1 MIVKDDL
8 CKAFCDQIR
17 VREVPAGLAVATDF
31 DTPFGDPIG
40 FYILGPDST
49 GRFRIQDDGQ
59 TIFKLE
65 TSGADIE
72 IPSRAEVFGNLL
84 KEYGYLYDDDEQT
97 LESPA
102 LDEKA
107 VAGSA
112 LRFVAFLLRLQDLLF
127 MVQERAANTF
137 KEEVSRKLRTAIGN
151 RAKVFD
157 DEIVD
162 EKLSDYPADM
172 VFKSEGRDP
181 VALFFGTSDQHLLE
195 AILLDFAARYEAQV
209 PCKIV
214 ALLEKENS
222 VTQKH
227 RQQAANRLSALTY
240 YKGDEEQAL
249 KRIEREI
256 IGEATIH

>member
-31 DTPFGDPIG
+31 DSPFGDPIG
-40 FYILGPDST
+40 FYILGPDKS
-49 GRFRIQDDGQ
+49 GKYRIQDDGQ
-59 TIFKLE
+59 TLFKLE
-65 TSGADIE
+65 LSGADIE
-72 IPSRAEVFGNLL
+72 LPSRAEVFSELL
-84 KEYGYLYDDDEQT
+84 QQYGYLYDDNEQT

-102 LDEKA
+102 LDVGA
-107 VAGSA
+107 VAASA

-137 KEEVSRKLRTAIGN
+137 KEEVSRKLRDAIGG
-151 RAKVFD
+151 RAEVFD
-157 DEIVD
+157 NEVVN
-162 EKLSDYPADM
+162 EKLRDYPADM
-172 VFKSEGRDP
+172 VFKKAGRVP

-195 AILLDFAARYEAQV
+195 AILMDFAARYEAQV

-227 RQQAANRLSALTY
+227 RQQAANRLSALVY

-256 IGEATIH
+256 IGEATLH

>member
-1 MIVKDDL
+1 MIVKDDI

-17 VREVPAGLAVATDF
+17 VREVPVGLAVATDF
-31 DTPFGDPIG
+31 VTPMGDQIG
-40 FYILGPDST
+40 FYIVGPDAE
-49 GRFRIQDDGQ
+49 GRYRIQDDGQ
-59 TIFKLE
+59 TLFKLE
-65 TSGADIE
+65 TAGADIE

-84 KEYGYLYDDDEQT
+84 KEYGYLYDQNERT
-97 LESPA
+97 LESPS
-102 LDEKA
+102 LDEAA
-107 VAGSA
+107 VASSS

-127 MVQERAANTF
+127 MVQERAASTF
-137 KEEVSRKLRTAIGN
+137 KEEVSRKLRTTIGD
-151 RAKVFD
+151 RAEVLMN
-157 DEIVD
+157 EIVD
-162 EKLSDYPADM
+162 EKLRDYPADM
-172 VFKSEGRDP
+172 VFKPPGRDP

-195 AILLDFAARYEAQV
+195 AILMDFAARYEANV

-240 YKGDEEQAL
+240 YEGDEAQAL

-256 IGEATIH
+256 IGESTVH